1 MAGAKDFVREGLLD
15 DVDGVVGMHVM
26 PDLYAGS
33 IGLKEGIKPHRMSCL
48 LQPLFLPRRK
58 KFTSQILHGN
68 VNSNLRIA
76 YISMLIY
83 RARRV

>member
-48 LQPLFLPRRK
+48 LQPLFLPR
-58 KFTSQILHGN
+58 
-68 VNSNLRIA
+68 
-76 YISMLIY
+76 
-83 RARRV
+83 

>member
-48 LQPLFLPRRK
+48 LQPLFCRGGKSLLV
-58 KFTSQILHGN
+58 KFYTAMS
-68 VNSNLRIA
+68 IA
-76 YISMLIY
+76 TYGLLIF
-83 RARRV
+83 RC